1 MNKIFLALNKIN
13 SSRDLKELSVNSL
26 WSILG
31 SVISKGLIFL
41 AWLMVAKI
49 LGKEGNGEVG
59 IVRSTINVFAI
70 FVGSGIALTT
80 TKYIPELLQENSK
93 RVSKI
98 LTLSISFSSALGFIL
113 SLLLFFG
120 SAYISNNILNA
131 PQLELTLKISAFI
144 LFLTVVSSVITG
156 CLKGFKDFKG
166 LLICNLIYGIS
177 LFTSLYFLTTT
188 YGVEGTFIG
197 FCLGTLTLVLSGGI
211 LLLRNM
217 HKNKL
222 SFDFSFKGE
231 LKVLKNFTLPAI
243 LTGAM
248 VMPFKWGIDTL
259 MVNNVNGYE
268 ELGLYAALILFQNLI
283 MMVTA
288 TLDAPLITI
297 MVKKQLD
304 KRIEKLNLITP
315 WAIGIYIVL
324 PILFFPSIFN
334 IFLSEE
340 YINDKN
346 FYSTL
351 LLIMLTTTII
361 LYKQGI
367 ARIMIV
373 NSLMWFSFF
382 SNLLW
387 GLILLFSFYFMENK
401 TSETMAYSY
410 FLAYLINTIIIIP
423 VFIKR
428 KIIPL
433 SLIKSKWA
441 IMIWVLFISDFILF
455 YFYEVSNILLKIL
468 LFIFSIGAFTLF
480 FYKLLIKREQV

>member
-1 MNKIFLALNKIN
+1 MNKISLALKKIN
-13 SSRDLKELSVNSL
+13 SSSDLKELSINSF
-26 WSILG
+26 WSMLG
-31 SVISKGLIFL
+31 AVISKGLIFL

-80 TKYIPELLQENSK
+80 TKYIPELLKENTK
-93 RVSKI
+93 KVSKI
-98 LTLSISFSSALGFIL
+98 LTLSISFSSGLGFLL

-120 SAYISNNILNA
+120 AEYISNHVLNA
-131 PQLELTLKISAFI
+131 SQLELTLKISAFI
-144 LFLTVVSSVITG
+144 LFLTVISSVITG

-166 LLICNLIYGIS
+166 LLICNIIYGIS
-177 LFTSLYFLTTT
+177 LFLALYFLTIK
-188 YGVEGTFIG
+188 YGVEGTFVG
-197 FCLGTLTLVLSGGI
+197 FCLGTFVLVLSGGI
-211 LLLRNM
+211 LVGKNM
-217 HKNKL
+217 YKNHL
-222 SFDFSFKGE
+222 SFDFKFKEE
-231 LKVLKNFTLPAI
+231 LKILKNFTLPAI

-268 ELGLYAALILFQNLI
+268 ELGLYSALILFQSLI

-297 MVKKQLD
+297 MVKKQID
-304 KRIEKLNLITP
+304 KRIERLNLITP
-315 WAIGIYIVL
+315 WAIGIFIVL

-340 YINDKN
+340 YINDPN

-387 GLILLFSFYFMENK
+387 GLILIFSFYFMENK
-401 TSETMAYSY
+401 NAETMAYAY
-410 FLAYLINTIIIIP
+410 FFAYLFNTLIIIP
-423 VFIKR
+423 FFIKK

-433 SLIKSKWA
+433 SLINSKWA
-441 IMIWVLFISDFILF
+441 IFIWILFISDFILL
-455 YFYEVSNILLKIL
+455 YSYEIPYILIKIL
-468 LFIFSIGAFTLF
+468 LFVLSIGAFTLF
-480 FYKLLIKREQV
+480 FYKLLMKKE